1 MRVLGKWFEIT
12 IETVM
17 DVDAAT
23 YSNCLLMLEVTAF
36 IYYFVVSQSAF
47 PNTLIL
53 MHILVYS
60 REISIVNLT

>member
-1 MRVLGKWFEIT
+1 MLGKWFEIT